1 MAVFVFWSG
10 CQSLREAESGVRLR
24 ALEMKSCVNERGTL
38 IKPEYLND
46 CRKTKSTVRQMPKAG
61 LFAGAVPR
69 ADFSPA
75 ISVSTVQ
82 NDKMR

>member
-1 MAVFVFWSG
+1 
-10 CQSLREAESGVRLR
+10 
-24 ALEMKSCVNERGTL
+24 MKSCVNDRGTL

-69 ADFSPA
+69 ADFSLA
-75 ISVSTVQ
+75 VSVRTIL
-82 NDKMR
+82 ND

>member
-1 MAVFVFWSG
+1 MFWSG
-10 CQSLREAESGVRLR
+10 CQSLREAESGARLR
-24 ALEMKSCVNERGTL
+24 VLEMISCVNDRGTL

-46 CRKTKSTVRQMPKAG
+46 CSKKKSPVRQMPKAG

-69 ADFSPA
+69 ADFSLA